1 MNRLGIDC
9 SDIGRA
15 LIIKRNGERITLSV
29 EETIKL
35 CKESLETG
43 MEFHQILK
51 KTIPDLKI
59 IRFIQDM
66 E

>member
-1 MNRLGIDC
+1 MNQLGIDC

>member
-1 MNRLGIDC
+1 MGIDC

>member
-1 MNRLGIDC
+1 MGINC